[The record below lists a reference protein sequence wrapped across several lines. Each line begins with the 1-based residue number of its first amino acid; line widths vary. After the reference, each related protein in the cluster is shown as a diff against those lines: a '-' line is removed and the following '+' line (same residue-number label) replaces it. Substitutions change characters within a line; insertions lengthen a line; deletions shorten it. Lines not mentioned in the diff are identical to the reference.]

1 MQKKPS
7 AIRSAVSI
15 EHRLVTDADRQTQGH
30 SFYMRDAMLASKSY
44 RILTVKEGQTLDKVV
59 CVDRSKVR
67 SSVSNLVKNKSYSL
81 TQFTDSIHQKNMP
94 F

>member
-1 MQKKPS
+1 VQKKPS
-7 AIRSAVSI
+7 AIRSSVSI

-59 CVDRSKVR
+59 CVSTGLRCGEIQRVEFSEK
-67 SSVSNLVKNKSYSL
+67 
-81 TQFTDSIHQKNMP
+81 
-94 F
+94 